1 MIKLIL
7 NASSFEKAVAVGL
20 GASLDDVLRENL
32 FLTSTKVGVREHAK
46 PGEIFEIVGVGRRN
60 FFAHI
65 AAKRNKS
72 GKIE

>member
-32 FLTSTKVGVREHAK
+32 FLTSTKVGCVSMQNRGRFLRLSVLEEGTFLHTSRQNEISLAK
-46 PGEIFEIVGVGRRN
+46 
-60 FFAHI
+60 
-65 AAKRNKS
+65 
-72 GKIE
+72 